1 MPVVR
6 FAPSGRTVLVPRG
19 TRLIDAVVRAGLPIA
34 RACGDDLVCARCG
47 VRVLEGTLARESHV
61 EREAKARN
69 RVDPALRL
77 ACAVRVRG
85 DLAITADYWGAR
97 GRE

>member
-47 VRVLEGTLARESHV
+47 VRVLEGTLARESRV